1 MLEINVCDLKLSAGL
16 AMVHDLKQD
25 CPMPETK
32 DWNDAFT
39 NGAYIADGSAYPAK
53 WSVLAAEFREKAASA
68 NRLRANISYGPHER
82 NRYDLYL
89 PEGLPKGLAIIV
101 HGGYWLAFDKSYW
114 SHLAAGPLAHGFT
127 VAMPSY
133 VLSPEAKISGI
144 TTQIG
149 AAITAAAGEIDGPIH
164 TIGHSAGGQMVTRM
178 VSRSSP
184 LSNNVLARIK
194 KTVSLSGLHDLRP
207 LMKTS
212 MNEKFGLDIEAARSE
227 SPALLEPVDGIDVT
241 CWVGADERPEF
252 LRQNALLANAWSGF
266 DIAISSVEEE
276 GRHHYDIIDGL
287 MDPEHRLVKTLLAL

>member
-1 MLEINVCDLKLSAGL
+1 
-16 AMVHDLKQD
+16 
-25 CPMPETK
+25 MPEIR
-32 DWNDAFT
+32 DWNDAYT

-53 WSVLAAEFREKAASA
+53 WAALAAEFREKAASE

-89 PEGLPKGLAIIV
+89 PEGSPKGLVVIV

-114 SHLAAGPLAHGFT
+114 SHLAAGPLAHGFA

-133 VLSPEAKISGI
+133 VLSPEAEISGI

-149 AAITAAAGEIDGPIH
+149 TAIAAAAGEIDGPIH
-164 TIGHSAGGQMVTRM
+164 MIGHSAGGQMVTRM
-178 VSRSSP
+178 VSSTSP
-184 LSNNVLARIK
+184 LSNGVLARIK

-212 MNEKFGLDIEAARSE
+212 MNEKFGMDIEAARAE
-227 SPALLEPVDGIDVT
+227 SPALLEPVDGMDVT

-252 LRQNALLANAWSGF
+252 LRQNALLANVWNGF
-266 DIAISSVEEE
+266 DIAISSVEEQ
-276 GRHHYDIIDGL
+276 GRHHYNVIDGL